1 VLITI
6 VYLLVLRNQQ
16 RANLVAYWHAYFVPL
31 TNAGALREFF
41 LTDSGH
47 GWSFLSGAFPL
58 HSWQLAL
65 VVPGLAWLLTRRA
78 ERPIGVAAI
87 ALFVAV
93 LALSALKRY
102 PVGAPR
108 VDAFSYPVAVVL
120 AAVGIHCLVGR
131 IPGAL
136 PLAAAA
142 SLALAATDSARHRA
156 SYPPAG
162 DKALVDALQE
172 VLRPTDALVVHPWGN
187 WALGY
192 YGPWPVELVKV
203 SDSTN
208 GFFVHPQ
215 RDHTLVLAESY
226 EGRSFRDPAAV
237 EPQLRQLLK
246 EPFSRVV
253 YFGDQARL
261 AEHEAMARAIAR
273 HGYVVRRLEWRRT
286 GMGRAL
292 AALIVLERADAA
304 PAEPPTTG

>member
-1 VLITI
+1 
-6 VYLLVLRNQQ
+6 
-16 RANLVAYWHAYFVPL
+16 
-31 TNAGALREFF
+31 
-41 LTDSGH
+41 
-47 GWSFLSGAFPL
+47 
-58 HSWQLAL
+58 
-65 VVPGLAWLLTRRA
+65 
-78 ERPIGVAAI
+78 
-87 ALFVAV
+87 
-93 LALSALKRY
+93 
-102 PVGAPR
+102 
-108 VDAFSYPVAVVL
+108 
-120 AAVGIHCLVGR
+120 
-131 IPGAL
+131 
-136 PLAAAA
+136 
-142 SLALAATDSARHRA
+142 
-156 SYPPAG
+156 
-162 DKALVDALQE
+162 
-172 VLRPTDALVVHPWGN
+172 
-187 WALGY
+187 
-192 YGPWPVELVKV
+192 VKV